1 MTFDALV
8 LAGGSA
14 TRLGGSDKA
23 TIEIAGKTLLERAL
37 DAVTDAAKVVVI
49 GPEREVAAN
58 VVWAVEEP
66 PGTGPAAG
74 IGAGLR
80 LVDSELVV
88 VLAVDMPLV
97 SSQHVTRLL
106 AAVVDHDGAAF
117 VDGSGRPQHLAAVYR
132 TDALRRAASRD
143 LQRASVTA
151 LVEPLDIACVV
162 DDDVAMDCDTP
173 DDLALLRDY
182 LSSR

>member
-23 TIEIAGKTLLERAL
+23 TIEIGGKTLLERAL
-37 DAVTDAAKVVVI
+37 EAVTGAAKVVVI
-49 GPEREVAAN
+49 GPEREIAAD
-58 VVWAVEEP
+58 VVWAMEEP

-97 SSQHVTRLL
+97 SSEHITRLL
-106 AAVVDHDGAAF
+106 TVVDGHDGAAF
-117 VDGSGRPQHLAAVYR
+117 VDGGGRPQHLAAVYR
-132 TDALRRAASRD
+132 TDALRRAARRD
-143 LQRASVTA
+143 LRSASVA
-151 LVEPLDIACVV
+151 SLVDPLDVASIV
-162 DDDVAMDCDTP
+162 DDEVAMDCDTP
-173 DDLALLRDY
+173 DDLAGLRDY